1 MATLTTARSAAG
13 IQPREEH
20 GPVVIQQSITH
31 SVTANPAA
39 ADVLQLFKI
48 PRGARILEVLFT
60 STDMDTNA
68 TPTLTAEVGDGGDT
82 DRFISSKAIGAAGA
96 GVVQRLDN
104 VVGLNYQ
111 YTAED
116 TIDVT
121 FPATAATFAAGTIT
135 CVVMY
140 SLDTI

>member
-1 MATLTTARSAAG
+1 MATTATARAAAG

-20 GPVVIQQSITH
+20 GPLVIQQSITH
-31 SVTANPAA
+31 TVSANPAA
-39 ADVLQLFKI
+39 DDRLQLFKV
-48 PRGARILEVLFT
+48 PRGARILEVLLVT
-60 STDMDTNA
+60 TDMDTGGS
-68 TPTLTAEVGDGGDT
+68 PTLTAEVGDGGDT

-96 GVVQRLDN
+96 AVIQRLDN
-104 VVGLNYQ
+104 PVGLNYQ

-135 CVVMY
+135 AVVMY

>member
-39 ADVLQLFKI
+39 ADVLQLFKV

-60 STDMDTNA
+60 STDMDTG
-68 TPTLTAEVGDGGDT
+68 TPTLTATVGDGGDI
-82 DRFISSKAIGAAGA
+82 DRFVTSKTIGDTGA
-96 GVVQRLDN
+96 GVVHRLDN
-104 VVGLNYQ
+104 PVGLNYQ

>member
-39 ADVLQLFKI
+39 DDRLQLFKV

-60 STDMDTNA
+60 STDMDTG

-82 DRFISSKAIGAAGA
+82 DRFITSKAIGAAGA

-104 VVGLNYQ
+104 PVGLNYQ

-135 CVVMY
+135 AVVLY

>member
-1 MATLTTARSAAG
+1 MATLTTARAEAG

-20 GPVVIQQSITH
+20 GSTVIFQSVTH

-39 ADVLQLFKI
+39 ADVLQAVKV
-48 PRGARILEVLFT
+48 PRGARILEVLLT
-60 STDMDTNA
+60 ATDMDTGGS
-68 TPTLTAEVGDGGDT
+68 PTLTAEVGDAGDT

-104 VVGLNYQ
+104 VAGLNYQ

-116 TIDVT
+116 TIDIT

-135 CVVMY
+135 LVVLY
-140 SLDTI
+140 GLDTI

>member
-1 MATLTTARSAAG
+1 MATTATARAAAG

-20 GPVVIQQSITH
+20 GPLVIQQSITH
-31 SVTANPAA
+31 SVTANPV
-39 ADVLQLFKI
+39 ADDRLQLFKV
-48 PRGARILEVLFT
+48 PRGARILEVLLVT
-60 STDMDTNA
+60 TDMDSGG
-68 TPTLTAEVGDGGDT
+68 PTLTAEVGDGGDT

-96 GVVQRLDN
+96 GVVHRLDN
-104 VVGLNYQ
+104 PVGLNYQ

-121 FPATAATFAAGTIT
+121 FPATATTFAAGTIT
-135 CVVMY
+135 AVVMY